1 MSRVCAEC
9 AFGVVRAQ
17 EGVFKGVST
26 RGGGGGHLAVAADG
40 FLGILGL
47 SKHHLFDDR
56 RIGG

>member
-26 RGGGGGHLAVAADG
+26 RGGGGG
-40 FLGILGL
+40 
-47 SKHHLFDDR
+47 SP
-56 RIGG
+56 GGSCRWIPGHPWPLEAPPI